1 MSVPSTRRQ
10 VLHTAVAAP
19 LLGLLGIGGCASTR
33 AAPTEGGVR
42 RRLSKPGP
50 MVPPVPA
57 VLLTVKGAPGDPD
70 EISVV
75 WTFVVNGDPPQIGVS
90 IAAEHVARDLVSR
103 HREFVINVPS
113 VAMVTGFDVVDM
125 NSSKVG
131 DKYALAG
138 LTRGRALE
146 VDAPTIQE
154 APIQVECR
162 VFLEVDVPPLRR
174 VAFAEVVATTVLEG
188 VCDADGRLDVK
199 AADFFG
205 MTAGSGEFYTM
216 GRSVGH
222 IGQSVGRTDIKY

>member
-1 MSVPSTRRQ
+1 
-10 VLHTAVAAP
+10 
-19 LLGLLGIGGCASTR
+19 
-33 AAPTEGGVR
+33 
-42 RRLSKPGP
+42 